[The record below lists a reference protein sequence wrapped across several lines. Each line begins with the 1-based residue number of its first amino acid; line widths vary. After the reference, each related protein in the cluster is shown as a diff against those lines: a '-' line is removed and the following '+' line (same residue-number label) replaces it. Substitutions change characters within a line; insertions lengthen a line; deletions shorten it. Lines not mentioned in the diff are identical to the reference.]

1 MNINDKIHNDC
12 VEYSMN
18 AIKHI
23 CNNLPPRESGS
34 MGERMAQEYLMKD
47 IVDNG
52 WADKTTIE
60 EFEVSPKAF
69 MGFSKIIPV
78 LLVIGIIFFA
88 LKVLWAPLAMVVIS
102 LIIFIAQF
110 GLYKKFLDPLYPKT
124 TSSNL
129 IAVKQAAKVPQKRII
144 FSGHIDAAYEWT
156 LFNKFGKGVFLGGLA
171 YAILGIFVLT
181 AMSIT
186 AMVKGYSLWQLIVML
201 CCLPGFAALFF
212 FSNYKKV
219 VQGANDNLT
228 GSLAAVSILKYLKEA
243 DISYDDIEVTALIT
257 GSEEAGLRGAK
268 AFAQKHLEECKQ
280 IPTMFIGFET
290 LRDIEHITNYEK
302 DLSGLVRHS
311 DQAIELIDKA
321 AIKVYGK
328 PLKHGSIFL
337 GASDAAAITQAGI
350 TAGTLAAMDP
360 APAYYYHTRKDS
372 ADNLNPECFGE
383 GLKLALN
390 ILDIYAKED

>member
-1 MNINDKIHNDC
+1 
-12 VEYSMN
+12 
-18 AIKHI
+18 
-23 CNNLPPRESGS
+23 
-34 MGERMAQEYLMKD
+34 
-47 IVDNG
+47 
-52 WADKTTIE
+52 
-60 EFEVSPKAF
+60 
-69 MGFSKIIPV
+69 
-78 LLVIGIIFFA
+78 
-88 LKVLWAPLAMVVIS
+88 
-102 LIIFIAQF
+102 
-110 GLYKKFLDPLYPKT
+110 
-124 TSSNL
+124 
-129 IAVKQAAKVPQKRII
+129 
-144 FSGHIDAAYEWT
+144 
-156 LFNKFGKGVFLGGLA
+156 
-171 YAILGIFVLT
+171 
-181 AMSIT
+181 
-186 AMVKGYSLWQLIVML
+186 ML